1 MQLLEWIKEC
11 GAAEALVCEL
21 ITHIPVQSF
30 TTCDQIEGM
39 YQMLCVYVCE
49 CVHVCIYLCM
59 CVCVCNCVCVH
70 LFACILWLSDN
81 ENNTITIVK
90 WCYL

>member
-39 YQMLCVYVCE
+39 YQMLCVCMSVNVCMF
-49 CVHVCIYLCM
+49 VYTF
-59 CVCVCNCVCVH
+59 VCVFVCVCVH
-70 LFACILWLSDN
+70 LFACILGLSDN

>member
-59 CVCVCNCVCVH
+59 CVCVCMCSFIC
-70 LFACILWLSDN
+70 L
-81 ENNTITIVK
+81 
-90 WCYL
+90 YLRVE